1 MRRLTDE
8 ELDKVSEVA
17 VEAAENYILSRV
29 SKKEI
34 LDLDINAD
42 VTYEDVLNVDIT
54 VDIDLDEL
62 SAADENE
69 IAESAVDAALKE
81 LDVFIDENFR

>member
-42 VTYEDVLNVDIT
+42 ITYEDVLNVDIR

>member
-1 MRRLTDE
+1 LRELTDQ
-8 ELDKVSEVA
+8 ELDKVSEIA
-17 VEAAENYILSRV
+17 VEAIENYILSRV

-42 VTYEDVLNVDIT
+42 ITYQDALDIDIT

-62 SAADENE
+62 SAVDEKELVEN
-69 IAESAVDAALKE
+69 AVEAALNE

>member
-8 ELDKVSEVA
+8 ELGKVSEVA

>member
-42 VTYEDVLNVDIT
+42 ITYEDILNVDIT

>member
-42 VTYEDVLNVDIT
+42 ITYEDVLNVDIT

>member
-1 MRRLTDE
+1 MRKLTDQ
-8 ELDKVSEVA
+8 ELDKVSEIA
-17 VEAAENYILSRV
+17 VEAIENYILSRV

-42 VTYEDVLNVDIT
+42 ITYQDALDVDIT

-62 SAADENE
+62 SAVDEKELVEN
-69 IAESAVDAALKE
+69 AVEAALNE

>member
-1 MRRLTDE
+1 LRRLTDE

-42 VTYEDVLNVDIT
+42 ITYEDVLNVDIT

>member
-1 MRRLTDE
+1 
-8 ELDKVSEVA
+8 
-17 VEAAENYILSRV
+17 
-29 SKKEI
+29 
-34 LDLDINAD
+34 
-42 VTYEDVLNVDIT
+42 VDIT

>member
-1 MRRLTDE
+1 MRRLNDQ
-8 ELDKVSEVA
+8 ELDKILEVA
-17 VEAAENYILSRV
+17 VEAAETYILSRV

-34 LDLDINAD
+34 LDLDINANI
-42 VTYEDVLNVDIT
+42 TYEDVLNVDIM

-62 SAADENE
+62 SALDENE
-69 IAESAVDAALKE
+69 LAENAVESALKE

>member
-1 MRRLTDE
+1 MKKLNDQ
-8 ELDKVSEVA
+8 ELDKVSDVA
-17 VEAAENYILSRV
+17 VEAAEKHIFSRV

-42 VTYEDVLNVDIT
+42 ITYQDVLNVAITIDIN
-54 VDIDLDEL
+54 LDEL
-62 SAADENE
+62 STVDENE
-69 IAESAVDAALKE
+69 LVENAVEAALNE